1 MAGKPVKILD
11 VAAKQRHLS
20 LLKKVRNGQA
30 LTPGEMRE
38 LEQYEAAAAKQAAA
52 VKPGKKK
59 KGPPGKLTVA
69 QVKAWGMTYAD
80 IPEAE
85 QKEGLTLSLAAA
97 MSRAKS
103 LANAW
108 QRGQLL
114 QKLRQY
120 GGETGLSIEEVGKE
134 LGFETGQL
142 TDLFQRDAEACEVF
156 NNARMRTII
165 ELTGASI
172 QLVRAGKS
180 TPTTAKILAASM
192 KREVAQRGADFE
204 HLTTAQMEELFG
216 VTRITLNDWLTKFGA
231 PRNADKTYNLRVFLP
246 WYTEYTIGK
255 ISRQPGKYGPRPE
268 DRISDLR
275 AQKIQTDLDERS
287 GRLWP
292 RSTVIAGL
300 FARVNQ
306 LASVIRQ
313 RQQDLPVLL
322 QHLPA
327 DKIRPVTDA
336 MFETLLE
343 ASRTVPREIEELK
356 IATAEMAAIKDLLGR
371 L

>member
-1 MAGKPVKILD
+1 MTRKSSKKKTVK
-11 VAAKQRHLS
+11 KT
-20 LLKKVRNGQA
+20 VRR
-30 LTPGEMRE
+30 T
-38 LEQYEAAAAKQAAA
+38 AAAAI
-52 VKPGKKK
+52 
-59 KGPPGKLTVA
+59 KLTVA
-69 QVKAWGMTYAD
+69 QVKAWGMQYAD

-85 QKEGLTLSLAAA
+85 QKEGLTVSLAAA

-114 QKLRQY
+114 RQLKAF
-120 GGETGLSIEEVGKE
+120 GGETYLSIDEVGKE
-134 LGFETGQL
+134 LGFETGKL
-142 TDLFQRDAEACEVF
+142 AELFQRDAEACEVF
-156 NNARMRTII
+156 NNARIRTII
-165 ELTGASI
+165 ELSGASI
-172 QLVRAGKS
+172 QQVRSGKA
-180 TPTTAKILAASM
+180 TPTTAKILAAAM

-255 ISRQPGKYGPRPE
+255 VSRQPGKYGQRPE

-356 IATAEMAAIKDLLGR
+356 ISADDLAAIKEMLGR